1 MIRTVTVQLLELSV
15 GVIASPE
22 GAKQSYKSEGG
33 GLASN
38 SQSQKKTASSLPLL
52 AVTRMLPRAELLL
65 RTGFSHKTGQA
76 LVFAIFLLALAGML
90 ASAVA
95 GIWGNALRL
104 RSLETRSL
112 SAFYLAQA
120 GIEEAKIWARN
131 NPGSNLTSGWIILG
145 GGRYRYVV
153 VGATRSL
160 NSIGQALD
168 TLGNVVAER
177 QIAVQVNLSYT
188 AQVNWSWQEI

>member
-1 MIRTVTVQLLELSV
+1 MHCEPRR
-15 GVIASPE
+15 
-22 GAKQSYKSEGG
+22 AKQSYKSRAVVWLPKPKRL
-33 GLASN
+33 LA
-38 SQSQKKTASSLPLL
+38 LPLL
-52 AVTRMLPRAELLL
+52 AVTRISRAELLL
-65 RTGFSHKTGQA
+65 RTGFSSKTGQA

-104 RSLETRSL
+104 RSLEVRSL

-131 NPGSNLTSGWIILG
+131 NPGINLTSGWIILG
-145 GGRYRYVV
+145 GGRYSYVV